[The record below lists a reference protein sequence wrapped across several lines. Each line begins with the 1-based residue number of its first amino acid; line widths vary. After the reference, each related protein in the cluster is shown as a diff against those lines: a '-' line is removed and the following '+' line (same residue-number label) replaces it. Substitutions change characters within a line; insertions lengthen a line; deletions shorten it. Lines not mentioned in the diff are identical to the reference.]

1 MTLIESA
8 TWLIRLHTF
17 CQDSSP
23 LADLMHSLARVTL
36 WYASPRLQ
44 LLACRDFVTSV
55 LLGLKMTEQTEILS
69 KRL

>member
-1 MTLIESA
+1 MALIKSATSA

-17 CQDSSP
+17 CQDSPP

-44 LLACRDFVTSV
+44 LVGT
-55 LLGLKMTEQTEILS
+55 LLIGLKHDDRTN
-69 KRL
+69 

>member
-44 LLACRDFVTSV
+44 LLACRDFVTWA
-55 LLGLKMTEQTEILS
+55 KNAEQTEILS

>member
-17 CQDSSP
+17 CQDFSP
-23 LADLMHSLARVTL
+23 LADLMHYLARVTL

-44 LLACRDFVTSV
+44 LLTYRDFVTWA
-55 LLGLKMTEQTEILS
+55 KNDRTN
-69 KRL
+69 